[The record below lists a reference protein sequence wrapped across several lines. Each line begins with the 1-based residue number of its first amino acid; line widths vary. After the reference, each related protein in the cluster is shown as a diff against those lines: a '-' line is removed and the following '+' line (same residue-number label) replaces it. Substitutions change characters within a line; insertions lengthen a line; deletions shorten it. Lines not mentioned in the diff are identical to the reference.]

1 MCACNYCTIFCEF
14 YHTNVGSRH
23 QIKTIHTVPLTS
35 SAWLMIGLRHELS
48 YISFCVI
55 RARAKIFGC
64 PPVVSLS
71 SHDNRETPLSETN
84 VLVRFIETV
93 LLSKI
98 LRIQIGI
105 IRDYQ
110 IVLPWEKSIWD
121 LIHILLEGSTLLHC
135 QMQTRACRG
144 SQWHNFELL
153 CKMYIFRVSVFLF
166 KLSTSVKVWNNH
178 VLYHGNTYI

>member
-1 MCACNYCTIFCEF
+1 MFIHHYNVYIYIYSVCLQLLYHFCEF

-121 LIHILLEGSTLLHC
+121 LIHILLEGSTLLIAKCKPEPVGDPSGITLSCYVRCIFSGCRHFYLNC
-135 QMQTRACRG
+135 QPR
-144 SQWHNFELL
+144 
-153 CKMYIFRVSVFLF
+153 
-166 KLSTSVKVWNNH
+166 
-178 VLYHGNTYI
+178 